1 MRTLA
6 RPLSGLLASL
16 ALAGAAAAADRPLG
30 LAFDVGAATDY
41 VFRGLSQTDND
52 PHAFAD
58 ASVALGGIGY
68 AGVWLSNVDFAGRK
82 GLEYDLSAGVRPTVG
97 PVALDLGLVR
107 YGYSNEAPGR
117 ARDFLAH
124 DFLARDFLEWKALA
138 SIPFGPASFGAG
150 LYHTDRYF
158 GVGGAATYYE
168 LNASSSVPRTDFSVS
183 GAVGRQEIA
192 HGLSYTTWNLG
203 VGYSLTEAVGFD
215 LRYWDTDRDALGR
228 LGRSRIAF
236 GVKAS
241 F

>member
-1 MRTLA
+1 MMRTLA
-6 RPLSGLLASL
+6 RPLSGLLTSL

-30 LAFDVGAATDY
+30 LVFDVGAATDY

-58 ASVALGGIGY
+58 AGVALGGIGY
-68 AGVWLSNVDFAGRK
+68 ASVWLSNVDFAGHR
-82 GLEYDLSAGVRPTVG
+82 GLEYDFAAGVRPTVG
-97 PVALDLGLVR
+97 PFGLDLGVVR
-107 YGYSNEAPGR
+107 YGYSDEAPGR
-117 ARDFLAH
+117 ARDFL
-124 DFLARDFLEWKALA
+124 EWRALA

-168 LNASSSVPRTDFSVS
+168 LNAAASVPRTDFSVS

-203 VGYSLTEAVGFD
+203 VGYSLTDAVGFD

-228 LGRSRIAF
+228 LGRSRVAF